1 MRDPDL
7 IDNQGQPLESPQR
20 IPDQWRAK
28 YLQRPVDRLPADVV
42 KCFDR
47 LWQVER
53 EKDRIAANLAE
64 TGKSLKWERR
74 IRAAL
79 IVVVSGE
86 AVVIGW
92 LVTVV
97 SKALLH

>member
-1 MRDPDL
+1 VRDLDL
-7 IDNQGQPLESPQR
+7 IDNQGQVIETAQR
-20 IPDQWRAK
+20 IPDAWRVK
-28 YLQRPVDRLPADVV
+28 YLNRSMDRLPADVT
-42 KCFDR
+42 KAFDR

-53 EKDRIAANLAE
+53 EKDRLAAALE
-64 TGKSLKWERR
+64 DTRKQLSWERWKSR
-74 IRAAL
+74 AL

-97 SKALLH
+97 SHALR